1 MCDESDQ
8 NTAFQKQILHLS
20 ADEPAIGRHA
30 ELRHFHLAVGGENNG
45 FYVGTH
51 RVLHRTYILN
61 DFVCRYVLRCHGIGE
76 ACFFQ
81 QKPEFHTIDLR
92 HHMFHALL
100 FCKHGN
106 DDIFLIVVRQ
116 GHEAVHSIQ
125 ILRKQCGLIRAIS
138 AYDRDVRKTEG
149 VIECLVQV
157 LFDDFYRNVHIQEP
171 GGEIGR
177 NA

>member
-76 ACFFQ
+76 ARFSSRNPSSTRLTFGTTCSTPCCSANMEMMTFSSSLSVRDT
-81 QKPEFHTIDLR
+81 KP
-92 HHMFHALL
+92 
-100 FCKHGN
+100 
-106 DDIFLIVVRQ
+106 
-116 GHEAVHSIQ
+116 SIPS
-125 ILRKQCGLIRAIS
+125 RFSESSVA
-138 AYDRDVRKTEG
+138 
-149 VIECLVQV
+149 
-157 LFDDFYRNVHIQEP
+157 
-171 GGEIGR
+171 
-177 NA
+177 